1 VHVLQSS
8 LPGHPRPRR
17 EHQPARA
24 RGHGRGSARRS
35 RARAAQRVSRPNF
48 HAIAA
53 SPQGMMAHLPPELP
67 GAAGQRMLIHRS
79 ARPGPQPSLEL
90 GRRDRHLMR
99 LSGRA
104 QRAPGPTREPAP
116 TPPARSVRPA
126 RAGRQAE
133 PGDHRTR
140 HPTGIALR
148 DRHSVWQVA
157 RRGLDLCSLE
167 RSLG

>member
-35 RARAAQRVSRPNF
+35 RARAAQRVSRPNC

-53 SPQGMMAHLPPELP
+53 SPRGMMAHLPPELP

-116 TPPARSVRPA
+116 TPRHDRSVPRGLADKRNLVITA
-126 RAGRQAE
+126 RAIPRASLFVIVIPYGRSHAE
-133 PGDHRTR
+133 G
-140 HPTGIALR
+140 
-148 DRHSVWQVA
+148 SF
-157 RRGLDLCSLE
+157 
-167 RSLG
+167 